1 LSGRLKAGIAK
12 VNITPPVGID
22 LIGFW
27 GRKNPSRGI
36 HDDLYSRA
44 LVLDDGE
51 KEIALITADLLA
63 VSSNFVASLREMVKE
78 RTGIAEKNILFAT
91 THTHSGP
98 STDVPREDP
107 PPDQAWLSILK
118 RKIAGAAYL
127 AWKSKREAELGFGQ
141 SYLEGLSVN
150 RRERTSE
157 GKIILGSNLE
167 GEVDYTLGVIG
178 IKDTSGNPMGALMN
192 YACHP
197 VVLGYDNLL
206 ISADYPGYATE
217 MLERIKG
224 ERFIAMF
231 TNGATGDINPREAL
245 KGFEEARQMGQIIGA
260 ESFKVLERMSFTS
273 DIKLDIESKFLELPL
288 SPLPTLEIAERT
300 VEERREELNK
310 LEEEKADKLAQKLAW
325 YKLNWAE
332 QVLELVRSGKRMVK
346 VPFEV
351 QVIAL
356 GDTMLVA
363 LPGEAFVK
371 LGLEIKEELEQYPT
385 LLIGYANGCIGYIP
399 SPEAYEQGG
408 YEVETSYMFYQM
420 PAVLSPEAWNMI
432 KDTAIHLADKILSK
446 KRA

>member
-1 LSGRLKAGIAK
+1 MAK

-27 GRKNPSRGI
+27 DRKNPSIGI

-98 STDVPREDP
+98 STDIPRKDP
-107 PPDQAWLSILK
+107 PPDQAWLSVLK
-118 RKIAGAAYL
+118 RKIAGVAYL
-127 AWKSKREAELGFGQ
+127 AWKNKRGAQLGFGQ
-141 SYLEGLSVN
+141 SRLEGLSVN

-157 GKIILGSNLE
+157 GEIILGSNPE
-167 GEVDYTLGVIG
+167 GEIDYTLGVIG
-178 IKDTSGNPMGALMN
+178 IKDTSGNPRGALMN

-224 ERFIAMF
+224 EGFIAMF
-231 TNGATGDINPREAL
+231 TNGATGDINPRDAL
-245 KGFEEARQMGQIIGA
+245 KGFEEARRMGQIIGA
-260 ESFKVLERMSFTS
+260 ESFKILERISFTS
-273 DIKLDIESKFLELPL
+273 DIKLDIESESLELPL
-288 SPLPTLEIAERT
+288 NPLPTLEIAERM
-300 VEERREELNK
+300 VEERREEANK
-310 LEEEKADKLAQKLAW
+310 LEKEGADKLHQKLAW

-332 QVLELVRSGKRMVK
+332 QVLELVKSGKRVVK

-351 QVIAL
+351 QVITL
-356 GDTMLVA
+356 GDTMLIA

-371 LGLEIKEELEQYPT
+371 LGLEIKERLERYPT

-420 PAVLSPEAWNMI
+420 PAGLSPEAWNMI

-446 KRA
+446 KRTQS